1 MTIFFLKT
9 HISNV
14 FSIGKSTQNQYTK
27 ANPDTHNQ
35 YIGYINIYFYCS
47 PGLCYPIGRYVDT
60 YAIYH
65 GGFWQHL
72 YLWIRRRQL

>member
-27 ANPDTHNQ
+27 ANPDTNNQ
-35 YIGYINIYFYCS
+35 YIRIYQYIFLLFTRSMLSHWEVC
-47 PGLCYPIGRYVDT
+47 
-60 YAIYH
+60 
-65 GGFWQHL
+65 
-72 YLWIRRRQL
+72 

>member
-35 YIGYINIYFYCS
+35 NIRIYQYIFLLFTRSMLSHWEVC
-47 PGLCYPIGRYVDT
+47 
-60 YAIYH
+60 
-65 GGFWQHL
+65 
-72 YLWIRRRQL
+72 

>member
-35 YIGYINIYFYCS
+35 YIRIYQYIFLLFTRSMLSHWEVC
-47 PGLCYPIGRYVDT
+47 
-60 YAIYH
+60 
-65 GGFWQHL
+65 
-72 YLWIRRRQL
+72 